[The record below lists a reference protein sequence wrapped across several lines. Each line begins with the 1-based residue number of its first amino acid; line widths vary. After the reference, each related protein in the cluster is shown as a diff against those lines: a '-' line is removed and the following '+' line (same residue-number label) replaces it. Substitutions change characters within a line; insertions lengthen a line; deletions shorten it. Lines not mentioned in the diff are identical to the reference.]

1 MLKVENLL
9 YIYCGEI
16 CDTELTVGN
25 TKHQNTMK
33 FCYLSNACLYTPKFL
48 LIYHNFIYVWKFI
61 AVIITDFTNTQ
72 KNELIQ

>member
-16 CDTELTVGN
+16 YDTELTVGN

-48 LIYHNFIYVWKFI
+48 LIYHNFIY
-61 AVIITDFTNTQ
+61 
-72 KNELIQ
+72 L